1 MVPTGFSSEKFAPA
15 DQFEA
20 WRAWFSPVLDVVPKA
35 STTTGFAAA
44 NRVWDLG
51 GLVVSCV
58 SAPPVSVLRTKSNIA
73 RAPVDHWVLS
83 CSREGATTIQTSAAL
98 LKAPPKVPF
107 VWSLGETSE
116 SHRPRID
123 RIQIFVPRDMVPDIA
138 AELEVASKAVLDTPL
153 GVVLGEYLLAL
164 EDWMPGIPSETL
176 PRLGKAVGSMI
187 EACLAPSDA
196 RMEIADDEFKGFRA
210 ERVRLAVR
218 KHLKSPSLGP
228 AMLCKAVSIS
238 RSNLYR
244 LFEHSGGIVHYIQR
258 QRLLHARALLSN
270 PLNRK
275 SIATISE
282 ELCFAD
288 PSSFSRAFRREFGCS
303 PKDMRLAAEYGRL
316 SIPASRPRR
325 EQDVAC
331 FADLLRS
338 PDATCFDAMEM

>member
-1 MVPTGFSSEKFAPA
+1 MAPTGFSSEKFAPA

-20 WRAWFSPVLDVVPKA
+20 WRAWFSPVLDVLPRA
-35 STTTGFAAA
+35 STSAGFAAA

-51 GLVVSCV
+51 GPVVSCV
-58 SAPPVSVLRTKSNIA
+58 SAPPVSVFRTKSNIA
-73 RAPVDHWVLS
+73 KTPLDHWVLS
-83 CSREGATTIQTSAAL
+83 CSREGATTIQTNAKL
-98 LKAPPKVPF
+98 LRAPPKIPF
-107 VWSLGETSE
+107 VWSLGEKSE
-116 SHRPRID
+116 SHRSQID
-123 RIQIFVPRDMVPDIA
+123 RIQIFLPRDMYRGIA
-138 AELEVASKAVLDTPL
+138 AELEAASKAVLDTPL

-164 EDWMPGIPSETL
+164 ENWLPGVASDAL

-187 EACLAPSDA
+187 EACLAPSVE
-196 RMEIADDEFKGFRA
+196 RVETADEEFKGFRA

-228 AMLCKAVSIS
+228 AMLCKAVGIS

-258 QRLLHARALLSN
+258 QRLLHARALLSD
-270 PLNRK
+270 PLNQK
-275 SIATISE
+275 SITTISE

-303 PKDMRLAAEYGRL
+303 ARDFRFATERGWF
-316 SIPASRPRR
+316 SIPTSRPRR

-331 FADLLRS
+331 FGDFLRS
-338 PDATCFDAMEM
+338 PEAACLDVLAM